1 MTTVQ
6 PGVIERFETWLTM
19 PRFIFWLLLLIGL
32 NLFVY
37 FWWMHRPVF
46 PTGNTQSNQ
55 VIGGLEIEKRRL
67 QDMLEQGCTGPE
79 IQTQVQN
86 PDLGELMQLAAVRVV
101 TAEGHGSGFFID
113 KDTVLTNRHVIAG
126 APPGTIAITS
136 KKLGDKPLPAKLIAS
151 TREGQVGDTDFALL
165 KIDNVPAGVKVLSI
179 ATEPK
184 PLLDVIAVGYPGT
197 GIRGDANQANPEMV
211 FNRGIVNVVQP
222 QPTGVVWVLH
232 SAEISPG
239 SSGGALVN
247 SCGHLYGVNTF
258 VARGDTA
265 FEGRSLYALSGGS
278 LRKFLDQAGQ
288 SYQKTDG
295 QCGSAKPN

>member
-6 PGVIERFETWLTM
+6 PGVIERFETWLST

-55 VIGGLEIEKRRL
+55 VISGLEVEKRRL

-101 TAEGHGSGFFID
+101 TTEGHGSGFFID
-113 KDTVLTNRHVIAG
+113 KDTVLTNRHVIDG
-126 APPGTIAITS
+126 AADGTITVTS
-136 KKLGDKPLPAKLIAS
+136 KKLGNKPLPAKLIAS

-165 KIDNVPAGVKVLSI
+165 KIVNAPASVKILSI
-179 ATEPK
+179 AADPK
-184 PLLDVIAVGYPGT
+184 PLLDVIAVGYPGI
-197 GIRGDANQANPEMV
+197 GITGDANQDNPEML
-211 FNRGIVNVVQP
+211 FAKGIVSVLQP
-222 QPTGVVWVLH
+222 QPTGVVWVVH
-232 SAEISPG
+232 TAEISSG

-247 SCGHLYGVNTF
+247 SCGHVFGVNTF
-258 VARGDTA
+258 VRRPGTA
-265 FEGRSLYALSGGS
+265 FEARQLYALSGGS